1 MWALI
6 LHPSNHHSIIIEALP
21 PSYSQASG
29 LSTICVDIKGVVAK
43 IPLPTSPQD
52 ESRTPGPPSYHH
64 NETKGR
70 ENACRQRRWV
80 ICTHDRA
87 MRWPKT
93 SYTGRGPVY
102 NKGCLVRRQHAVH
115 FKVKRNWTLSSII
128 HIQFS
133 VSIFAGHRYDE
144 DNVLYAECRTTNSR
158 CQSVA
163 IFAQIYRK
171 QSQMNTRRIP
181 RDDRRLSR
189 FKSEGG

>member
-29 LSTICVDIKGVVAK
+29 LSTICVDIKGDVAK

-52 ESRTPGPPSYHH
+52 ESRTPGPSSYHH
-64 NETKGR
+64 NETKG
-70 ENACRQRRWV
+70 
-80 ICTHDRA
+80 
-87 MRWPKT
+87 
-93 SYTGRGPVY
+93 
-102 NKGCLVRRQHAVH
+102 
-115 FKVKRNWTLSSII
+115 
-128 HIQFS
+128 
-133 VSIFAGHRYDE
+133 RYDE

-171 QSQMNTRRIP
+171 QSEMNTRRIT